1 MFTSIKTPQAFL
13 KSITDMFESIP
24 KTPQDAK
31 VVFEKVQA
39 VATTEFKNALE
50 MNRVYQK
57 AMTGDATPKE
67 IATANENAKELL
79 KATSFAA
86 LVAIPGAL
94 FVLPTIIGQAK
105 EYDLDLV
112 PKTVAAEFN
121 I

>member
-13 KSITDMFESIP
+13 KSMTDMFEAIP
-24 KTPQDAK
+24 KTPANAK

-39 VATTEFKNALE
+39 VVTTEYKNALE

-67 IATANENAKELL
+67 IAAANANAKELM

-86 LVAIPGAL
+86 LVSIPGML
-94 FVLPTIIGQAK
+94 FVLPTIIGKAT
-105 EYDLDLV
+105 EYSIDLV